1 MSTPETTAEIPEA
14 PAPPDDLPWKEELL
28 QQWMQTRLAHEAMM
42 LDKIQQ
48 QNKRVLELADAART
62 GTIGKESAASTE
74 GDDMGVSIGNK
85 EYHYHYE
92 NAQQANSTTEASPA
106 MKATNTLGKIAAGA
120 ALLGAGGI
128 GALGIGMAVDYLTK
142 PSPPV
147 VVQPADTDT
156 DTNSKLRFED

>member
-1 MSTPETTAEIPEA
+1 MSTAETTAELPPPPTPE
-14 PAPPDDLPWKEELL
+14 DLPWKEELL
-28 QQWMQTRLAHEAMM
+28 QQWMQARLAHEGMM

-92 NAQQANSTTEASPA
+92 NAQQANSTTTEASPVA
-106 MKATNTLGKIAAGA
+106 KASSTLAKAAAAA
-120 ALLGAGGI
+120 ALVGAGGI
-128 GALGIGMAVDYLTK
+128 GVVGVNMAIDALTRPD
-142 PSPPV
+142 PSPV
-147 VVQPADTDT
+147 IVQPATDT
-156 DTNSKLRFED
+156 DTNAGLRFKD